1 MVKVVYIGEEDNE
14 FLGLKKGD
22 VIWVDRLKNGG
33 YIYEDK
39 FGVKL
44 YVESW
49 EVEELTES
57 PLEWC
62 RRMQDEAETGED
74 AWNYYKLAEMW
85 MEREKRG

>member
-1 MVKVVYIGEEDNE
+1 MVKVVYVGEEDNE
-14 FLGLKKGD
+14 FLGLKKGN
-22 VIWVDRLKNGG
+22 VFWADRLKNGG
-33 YIYEDK
+33 YIFEDK

-49 EVEELTES
+49 EVEELVES

-62 RRMQDEAETGED
+62 KRMQDEAETGEE
-74 AWNYYKLAEMW
+74 AYNYYKLAEMW

>member
-1 MVKVVYIGEEDNE
+1 MVKVVYIGEEENE
-14 FLGLKKGD
+14 FLGLKRGN

-44 YVESW
+44 YVENW
-49 EVEELTES
+49 EVEELVES

-62 RRMQDEAETGED
+62 RRMQDEAETGEE
-74 AWNYYKLAEMW
+74 AYNYYKLAEMW